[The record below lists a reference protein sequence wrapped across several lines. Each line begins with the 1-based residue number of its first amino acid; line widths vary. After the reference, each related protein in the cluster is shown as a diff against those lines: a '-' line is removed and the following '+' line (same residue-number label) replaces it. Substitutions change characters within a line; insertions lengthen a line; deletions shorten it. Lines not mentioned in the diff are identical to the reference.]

1 MALEFARQ
9 LKIWRGHRRMSQL
22 QLALEADVS
31 ARHIAFLETGRARP
45 SRTMVLRLG
54 EALDMPRAERNLM
67 LDAAGFRP
75 AYGMRSFDDDALA
88 PVHRAIAHMIKGH
101 QPYPAFVFDRHWIIL
116 DANDS
121 GRSMLAGFG
130 LSDGDS
136 FIEFLLRP
144 GQGATL
150 VENWGDVAVH
160 LSSRFRLEAAHLGG
174 DAVLEE
180 AAASLAREAD
190 INSHADH
197 GDLPPVVPVRFR
209 FAGDVFP
216 MFSTITQFGTAE
228 DIALADI
235 KIEMFF
241 PADTATEQF
250 FLQMASG
257 QAGSG
262 SL

>member
-45 SRTMVLRLG
+45 SQAMVLRLG
-54 EALDMPRAERNLM
+54 EALDMPRAERNVM

-75 AYGMRSFDDDALA
+75 AYGRRSFDDETLA
-88 PVHRAIAHMIKGH
+88 PVRHAIAHMIKGH
-101 QPYPAFVFDRHWIIL
+101 LPYPAFVFDRHWIIL

-121 GRSMLAGFG
+121 GRAMLSGFG

-136 FIEFLLRP
+136 FSDFLLRP
-144 GQGATL
+144 GQGMAL
-150 VENWGDVAVH
+150 VENWAEVASH
-160 LSSRFRLEAAHLGG
+160 LSSRFRLESAHLGG
-174 DAVLEE
+174 DAVLDE
-180 AAASLAREAD
+180 AAAALAREAGSS
-190 INSHADH
+190 SHAGH
-197 GDLPPVVPVRFR
+197 VDLPPVVPVRFR
-209 FAGDVFP
+209 FAGGVFP
-216 MFSTITQFGTAE
+216 MFSTIAQFGTAE

-241 PADTATEQF
+241 PADATTEQLF
-250 FLQMASG
+250 RQMAAG
-257 QAGSG
+257 QAG
-262 SL
+262 